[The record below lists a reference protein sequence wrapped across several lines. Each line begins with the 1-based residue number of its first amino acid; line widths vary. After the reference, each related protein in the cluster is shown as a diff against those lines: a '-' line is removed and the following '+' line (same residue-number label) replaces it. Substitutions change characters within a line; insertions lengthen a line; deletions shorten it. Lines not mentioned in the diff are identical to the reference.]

1 MTQTILSVT
10 TPARPERR
18 AALRGS
24 GFVPPGK
31 SLDAGSV
38 AQALLPVRYCY
49 AECEEPLHTVA
60 SHAAKILIANLELE
74 SQLTHRKLSPLRI
87 PNSKY
92 SRVLPSLRRTGLPTL
107 SASLHCPEPRGQQV
121 APHKP
126 FLVITSLLIHGS
138 LIHGSAIKS
147 RRKPFENSNL
157 QISNRRQTGPRCG
170 AKVQKS
176 RQDASATRSKT
187 WRAG

>member
-1 MTQTILSVT
+1 MMTQTTLSAT
-10 TPARPERR
+10 TPASPERR

-24 GFVPPGK
+24 GFVPSGK
-31 SLDAGSV
+31 NLEARLDAGLV
-38 AQALLPVRYCY
+38 AQALLPVRCCY
-49 AECEEPLHTVA
+49 AECEEPLDTAA

-87 PNSKY
+87 PNRKY
-92 SRVLPSLRRTGLPTL
+92 SRVLPSLWRTGLPTL
-107 SASLHCPEPRGQQV
+107 SASLHCPEPRGPQV

-157 QISNRRQTGPRCG
+157 KISNRR
-170 AKVQKS
+170 
-176 RQDASATRSKT
+176 
-187 WRAG
+187 